1 MSHTVQINYEQIAVQ
16 CHSICEVAENQV
28 AELDKMLADLE
39 GSSSRLL
46 NDQTEAL
53 RKQIEREKSQL
64 LKEIKT
70 VLERADEDAKK
81 GIVTGDSDRLN
92 IGQTRSVIATAE
104 QLRTRVNEL
113 AAGRLA
119 EMRAL
124 LDSLLSESIAAN
136 QAKMIDRAN
145 GVIRLDEATK
155 KFLDTIEDEVL
166 RQFVYIA
173 FVRDSSLSGAEL
185 LEAGKALMNE
195 SVEARYEKEAE
206 IIRAELAAAKVPAET
221 VDKIIGAGKPIA
233 EIREAATT
241 EIVGEKIRQ
250 KSMKLIV
257 KAITERGFIVDKKNI
272 KINRETNEVTMV
284 ALKASG
290 ERATFK
296 IFLDGKFIYDFR
308 GYEGQACQKDIEPFM
323 TALEEVYGI
332 HVTERQEIWSNPDK
346 ISTMKYQAMN
356 TNKNKRR
363 YNGFIYN
370 IQHIKKR
377 NRNQALPDY

>member
-1 MSHTVQINYEQIAVQ
+1 MSHAVRINYKQIAVQ

-53 RKQIEREKSQL
+53 RKQIEREKRELIRSIEAVKAQ
-64 LKEIKT
+64 
-70 VLERADEDAKK
+70 ADKR
-81 GIVTGDSDRLN
+81 TL
-92 IGQTRSVIATAE
+92 TTTAGA
-104 QLRTRVNEL
+104 QALQRQANEL

-124 LDSLLSESIAAN
+124 LDSLLSESIASN
-136 QAKMIDRAN
+136 QARMIDRAN
-145 GVIRLDEATK
+145 GIVRLDEATK

-173 FVRDSSLSGAEL
+173 FVRDSSLSGASL

-195 SVEARYEKEAE
+195 SVEARYKKEAE
-206 IIRAELAAAKVPAET
+206 LIRAELAAAKVPTET
-221 VDKIIGAGKPIA
+221 VEKIVGAGKPLA

-241 EIVGEKIRQ
+241 EIVGEKVRQ
-250 KSMKLIV
+250 KSMKLIM

-323 TALEEVYGI
+323 TALEEVYGF

-356 TNKNKRR
+356 TNKNRR
-363 YNGFIYN
+363 
-370 IQHIKKR
+370 
-377 NRNQALPDY
+377 

>member
-1 MSHTVQINYEQIAVQ
+1 MSHAVRINYKQIAVQ

-53 RKQIEREKSQL
+53 RKQIEREKRELIRSIEAVKAQADKRTL
-64 LKEIKT
+64 T
-70 VLERADEDAKK
+70 TTAGARALQRQA
-81 GIVTGDSDRLN
+81 
-92 IGQTRSVIATAE
+92 
-104 QLRTRVNEL
+104 NEL

-124 LDSLLSESIAAN
+124 LDSLLSESIASN
-136 QAKMIDRAN
+136 QARMIDRAN
-145 GVIRLDEATK
+145 GIVRLDEETK
-155 KFLDTIEDEVL
+155 KFLDTIEDEIL

-173 FVRDSSLSGAEL
+173 YVRDSSLSGNAL
-185 LEAGKALMNE
+185 LEAGKALMSE

-206 IIRAELAAAKVPAET
+206 LIRAELAAAKVPTET
-221 VDKIIGAGKPIA
+221 VEKIVGAGKPLA

-241 EIVGEKIRQ
+241 EIVGEKVRQ
-250 KSMKLIV
+250 KSMKLIM

-290 ERATFK
+290 ERATFR

-356 TNKNKRR
+356 TNKNKR
-363 YNGFIYN
+363 
-370 IQHIKKR
+370 
-377 NRNQALPDY
+377 

>member
-1 MSHTVQINYEQIAVQ
+1 MERYRIFIERRTELSHAVQINYEQIAVQ

-28 AELDKMLADLE
+28 AELDRMLTDLE

-53 RKQIEREKSQL
+53 RKQIEKEKNEL
-64 LKEIKT
+64 LKQIKA

-92 IGQTRSVIATAE
+92 VGQTRAVITTAE

-113 AAGRLA
+113 ATGRLA

-124 LDSLLSESIAAN
+124 LDSLLSESLAAN
-136 QAKMIDRAN
+136 QARMIDRAN
-145 GVIRLDEATK
+145 GVVRLDEATK
-155 KFLDTIEDEVL
+155 AFLDTIDNEIL

-173 FVRDSSLSGAEL
+173 FVRDSSLSGAPL

-195 SVEARYEKEAE
+195 TVESRYEKEAE
-206 IIRAELAAAKVPAET
+206 LIRAELAAAKVPTET
-221 VDKIIGAGKPIA
+221 VEKIVGTGKPLT

-241 EIVGEKIRQ
+241 EIVGEKVRQ
-250 KSMKLIV
+250 KSMKLIM
-257 KAITERGFIVDKKNI
+257 KAIAERGFIVDKKNI

-323 TALEEVYGI
+323 TALEKVYGI

-356 TNKNKRR
+356 TNKNKR
-363 YNGFIYN
+363 
-370 IQHIKKR
+370 
-377 NRNQALPDY
+377 

>member
-28 AELDKMLADLE
+28 AELDKMLAELE

-53 RKQIEREKSQL
+53 RKQIEREKREL
-64 LKEIKT
+64 IKSIEAVKT
-70 VLERADEDAKK
+70 QADKKTLTTTAGAQALERQANK
-81 GIVTGDSDRLN
+81 L
-92 IGQTRSVIATAE
+92 AT
-104 QLRTRVNEL
+104 
-113 AAGRLA
+113 GRLA

-124 LDSLLSESIAAN
+124 LDSLLSESIAAS
-136 QAKMIDRAN
+136 QARMIDRAN
-145 GVIRLDEATK
+145 GIVRLDEATK

-173 FVRDSSLSGAEL
+173 FVRDSSLSETAL

-206 IIRAELAAAKVPAET
+206 LIRAELAAAKVPTET
-221 VDKIIGAGKPIA
+221 VDKIVGAGKPIA

-356 TNKNKRR
+356 TNKNKR
-363 YNGFIYN
+363 
-370 IQHIKKR
+370 
-377 NRNQALPDY
+377 

>member
-1 MSHTVQINYEQIAVQ
+1 MERYRIFIERRTELSHAVQINYEQIAVQ

-28 AELDKMLADLE
+28 AELDRMLTDLE

-53 RKQIEREKSQL
+53 RKQIEKEKNEL
-64 LKEIKT
+64 LKQIKA

-92 IGQTRSVIATAE
+92 VGQTRAVITTAE

-113 AAGRLA
+113 ATGRLA

-124 LDSLLSESIAAN
+124 LDSLLSESLAAN
-136 QAKMIDRAN
+136 QARMIDRAN
-145 GVIRLDEATK
+145 GVVRLDEATK
-155 KFLDTIEDEVL
+155 AFLDTIDDEVL

-173 FVRDSSLSGAEL
+173 FVRDSSLSGTAL
-185 LEAGKALMNE
+185 LEAGKALMHE

-206 IIRAELAAAKVPAET
+206 LIRAELAAAKVPTET
-221 VDKIIGAGKPIA
+221 VEKIVGAGKPLA

-241 EIVGEKIRQ
+241 EIVGEKVRQ
-250 KSMKLIV
+250 KSMKLIM
-257 KAITERGFIVDKKNI
+257 KAIAERGFIVDKKNI

-356 TNKNKRR
+356 TNKNKR
-363 YNGFIYN
+363 
-370 IQHIKKR
+370 
-377 NRNQALPDY
+377 

>member
-1 MSHTVQINYEQIAVQ
+1 MERYRIFIERRTELSHAVQINYEQIAVQ

-28 AELDKMLADLE
+28 AELDRMLTDLE

-53 RKQIEREKSQL
+53 RKQIEKEKNEL
-64 LKEIKT
+64 LKQIKA

-81 GIVTGDSDRLN
+81 GIVTGDSDILN
-92 IGQTRSVIATAE
+92 VGQTRAVITTAE

-113 AAGRLA
+113 ATGRLA

-124 LDSLLSESIAAN
+124 LDSLLSESLAAN
-136 QAKMIDRAN
+136 QARMIDRAN
-145 GVIRLDEATK
+145 GVVRLDEVTK
-155 KFLDTIEDEVL
+155 AFLDNIDDEIL
-166 RQFVYIA
+166 RQFVYIV
-173 FVRDSSLSGAEL
+173 FVRDSSLSGAPL

-195 SVEARYEKEAE
+195 TVESRYEKEAE
-206 IIRAELAAAKVPAET
+206 LIRAELAAAKVPTET
-221 VDKIIGAGKPIA
+221 VEKIVGTGKPLT

-241 EIVGEKIRQ
+241 EIVGEKVRQ
-250 KSMKLIV
+250 KSMKLIM
-257 KAITERGFIVDKKNI
+257 KAIAERGFIVDKKNI

-290 ERATFK
+290 DRATFK

-356 TNKNKRR
+356 TNKNKR
-363 YNGFIYN
+363 
-370 IQHIKKR
+370 
-377 NRNQALPDY
+377 

>member
-53 RKQIEREKSQL
+53 RKQIEREKSEL
-64 LKEIKT
+64 IKSIEAVKT
-70 VLERADEDAKK
+70 QADKK
-81 GIVTGDSDRLN
+81 TLTTTAGAQALQRQANKL
-92 IGQTRSVIATAE
+92 AT
-104 QLRTRVNEL
+104 
-113 AAGRLA
+113 GRLA

-145 GVIRLDEATK
+145 GIVRLDEATK
-155 KFLDTIEDEVL
+155 KFLDIIEDEVL

-173 FVRDSSLSGAEL
+173 FVRDSSLSGTAL

-206 IIRAELAAAKVPAET
+206 LIRAELAAAKVPTET
-221 VDKIIGAGKPIA
+221 VEKIVGAGKPIA

-241 EIVGEKIRQ
+241 EIVGEKVRQ
-250 KSMKLIV
+250 KSMKLIM

-356 TNKNKRR
+356 TNKNKR
-363 YNGFIYN
+363 
-370 IQHIKKR
+370 
-377 NRNQALPDY
+377 

>member
-1 MSHTVQINYEQIAVQ
+1 MGQAVQINYEQIAVQ

-53 RKQIEREKSQL
+53 RKQIEREKRELIRSIEAVKAQ
-64 LKEIKT
+64 
-70 VLERADEDAKK
+70 ADKR
-81 GIVTGDSDRLN
+81 TL
-92 IGQTRSVIATAE
+92 TTTAGA
-104 QLRTRVNEL
+104 QALQRQANEL

-124 LDSLLSESIAAN
+124 LDSLLSESIVTS
-136 QAKMIDRAN
+136 QARMIDRAN
-145 GVIRLDEATK
+145 GVVRLDEATK
-155 KFLDTIEDEVL
+155 SFLDTIEDEVL
-166 RQFVYIA
+166 RQFAYIA
-173 FVRDSSLSGAEL
+173 FVRDSSLTGATL

-206 IIRAELAAAKVPAET
+206 LIRAELAAAKVPPET
-221 VDKIIGAGKPIA
+221 VEKIVGAGKPIA

-241 EIVGEKIRQ
+241 EIVGEKVRQ
-250 KSMKLIV
+250 KSMKLIM

-290 ERATFK
+290 ERATFR

-356 TNKNKRR
+356 TNKNKR
-363 YNGFIYN
+363 
-370 IQHIKKR
+370 
-377 NRNQALPDY
+377 

>member
-53 RKQIEREKSQL
+53 RKQIEREKREL
-64 LKEIKT
+64 IKSIEAVKT
-70 VLERADEDAKK
+70 QADKK
-81 GIVTGDSDRLN
+81 TLTTTAGAQALQRQANKL
-92 IGQTRSVIATAE
+92 AT
-104 QLRTRVNEL
+104 
-113 AAGRLA
+113 GRLA

-173 FVRDSSLSGAEL
+173 FVRDSSLSGTAL

-206 IIRAELAAAKVPAET
+206 LIRAELAAAKVPTET
-221 VDKIIGAGKPIA
+221 VEKIVGTGKPIA

-356 TNKNKRR
+356 TNKNKR
-363 YNGFIYN
+363 
-370 IQHIKKR
+370 
-377 NRNQALPDY
+377 

>member
-1 MSHTVQINYEQIAVQ
+1 MSHAVQINYEQIAVQ

-53 RKQIEREKSQL
+53 RKQIEREKREL
-64 LKEIKT
+64 IKSIEAVKT
-70 VLERADEDAKK
+70 QADKK
-81 GIVTGDSDRLN
+81 TLTTTAGAQALQRQANKL
-92 IGQTRSVIATAE
+92 AT
-104 QLRTRVNEL
+104 
-113 AAGRLA
+113 GRLA

-124 LDSLLSESIAAN
+124 LDSLLSESIAAS
-136 QAKMIDRAN
+136 QARMIDRAN
-145 GVIRLDEATK
+145 GIVRLDEATK
-155 KFLDTIEDEVL
+155 NFLDTIEDEML

-173 FVRDSSLSGAEL
+173 FVRDSSLSGNAL

-206 IIRAELAAAKVPAET
+206 LIRAELAAAKVPAEM
-221 VDKIIGAGKPIA
+221 VDKIVGAGKPIA

-241 EIVGEKIRQ
+241 EIVEEKVRQ
-250 KSMKLIV
+250 KSMKLIM
-257 KAITERGFIVDKKNI
+257 KAIAERGFIVDKKNI
-272 KINRETNEVTMV
+272 KINRETNEVMMV

-296 IFLDGKFIYDFR
+296 VFLDGKFIYDFR

-323 TALEEVYGI
+323 TALEEVYGMHI
-332 HVTERQEIWSNPDK
+332 TGKQEIWSNPDK
-346 ISTMKYQAMN
+346 ISTMKYQAIN
-356 TNKNKRR
+356 TNKNKR
-363 YNGFIYN
+363 
-370 IQHIKKR
+370 
-377 NRNQALPDY
+377 

>member
-1 MSHTVQINYEQIAVQ
+1 MERYSIFIERRTELSHAVQINYEQIAVQ

-53 RKQIEREKSQL
+53 RKQIEREKRELIRSIEAVKAQADKRTL
-64 LKEIKT
+64 T
-70 VLERADEDAKK
+70 TTAGARALQRQA
-81 GIVTGDSDRLN
+81 
-92 IGQTRSVIATAE
+92 
-104 QLRTRVNEL
+104 NEL

-124 LDSLLSESIAAN
+124 LDSLLSESIASN
-136 QAKMIDRAN
+136 QARMIDRAN
-145 GVIRLDEATK
+145 GIVRLDEATK

-173 FVRDSSLSGAEL
+173 FVRDSSLSGTAL

-206 IIRAELAAAKVPAET
+206 LIRAELAAAKVPTET
-221 VDKIIGAGKPIA
+221 VEKIVEAGKPLA

-241 EIVGEKIRQ
+241 EIVGEKVRQ
-250 KSMKLIV
+250 KSMKLIM

-356 TNKNKRR
+356 TNKNKR
-363 YNGFIYN
+363 
-370 IQHIKKR
+370 
-377 NRNQALPDY
+377 

>member
-53 RKQIEREKSQL
+53 RKEIEREKSQL
-64 LKEIKT
+64 LKEIKA

-92 IGQTRSVIATAE
+92 VGQTRSVIATAE

-124 LDSLLSESIAAN
+124 LDSLLSESIAAS
-136 QAKMIDRAN
+136 QARMIDRAN
-145 GVIRLDEATK
+145 GIVRLDEATK
-155 KFLDTIEDEVL
+155 KILDTIEDEVF

-173 FVRDSSLSGAEL
+173 FVRDSSLSGTAL

-206 IIRAELAAAKVPAET
+206 LIRAELAAAKVPTET
-221 VDKIIGAGKPIA
+221 VEKIVGTGKPIA

-356 TNKNKRR
+356 TNKNKR
-363 YNGFIYN
+363 
-370 IQHIKKR
+370 
-377 NRNQALPDY
+377 

>member
-1 MSHTVQINYEQIAVQ
+1 MSHAVQINYEQIAVQ

-53 RKQIEREKSQL
+53 RKQIEREKNQL
-64 LKEIKT
+64 LKEIQA
-70 VLERADEDAKK
+70 VLARADEDAKK

-92 IGQTRSVIATAE
+92 VGQTRAVITTAE

-124 LDSLLSESIAAN
+124 LDSLLSESIALN
-136 QAKMIDRAN
+136 QARMIDRAN
-145 GVIRLDEATK
+145 GVVRLDEATK
-155 KFLDTIEDEVL
+155 KFFDTIEDEIL

-173 FVRDSSLSGAEL
+173 FVRDSSLSGNAL
-185 LEAGKALMNE
+185 LEAGKALMSE

-206 IIRAELAAAKVPAET
+206 LIRAELAAAKVPTET
-221 VDKIIGAGKPIA
+221 VEKIVGTGKPLS

-241 EIVGEKIRQ
+241 EIVGEKVRQ
-250 KSMKLIV
+250 KSMKLIM

-356 TNKNKRR
+356 TNKNKR
-363 YNGFIYN
+363 
-370 IQHIKKR
+370 
-377 NRNQALPDY
+377 

>member
-1 MSHTVQINYEQIAVQ
+1 MSHAVQINYEQIAVQ

-53 RKQIEREKSQL
+53 RKQIEREKRELIRSIEAVKAQ
-64 LKEIKT
+64 
-70 VLERADEDAKK
+70 ADKR
-81 GIVTGDSDRLN
+81 TL
-92 IGQTRSVIATAE
+92 TTTAGA
-104 QLRTRVNEL
+104 QALQRQANEL

-124 LDSLLSESIAAN
+124 LDSLLSESIASN
-136 QAKMIDRAN
+136 QARMIDRAN
-145 GVIRLDEATK
+145 GIVRLDEATK

-173 FVRDSSLSGAEL
+173 FVRDSSLSGASL
-185 LEAGKALMNE
+185 LESGKALMNE

-206 IIRAELAAAKVPAET
+206 LIRAELAAAKVPTET
-221 VDKIIGAGKPIA
+221 VEKIVGAGKPLA

-241 EIVGEKIRQ
+241 EIVGEKVRQ
-250 KSMKLIV
+250 KSMKLIM

-323 TALEEVYGI
+323 TALEEVYGF

-356 TNKNKRR
+356 TNKNRR
-363 YNGFIYN
+363 
-370 IQHIKKR
+370 
-377 NRNQALPDY
+377 

>member
-1 MSHTVQINYEQIAVQ
+1 MSQTVTINYEQIAIQ
-16 CHSICEVAENQV
+16 CHSICEVAQSQIE
-28 AELDKMLADLE
+28 EMDRMLTAIE
-39 GSSSRLL
+39 ASSTRLL
-46 NDQTEAL
+46 NDQTEEL
-53 RKQIEREKSQL
+53 KRQIEQEKRAL
-64 LKEIKT
+64 LKRIEK
-70 VLERADEDAKK
+70 VLDAADTSAQK
-81 GIVTGDSDRLN
+81 G
-92 IGQTRSVIATAE
+92 SV
-104 QLRTRVNEL
+104 RVNNHSKEYHEKDAVL
-113 AAGRLA
+113 VAARAFETEINAISSKRLPQ
-119 EMRAL
+119 MRAL
-124 LDSLLSESIAAN
+124 LDSLLSESIALN
-136 QAKMIDRAN
+136 QARMIDRAN
-145 GVIRLDEATK
+145 GVVRLDEATK
-155 KFLDTIEDEVL
+155 KFLDTVEDEVL

-173 FVRDSSLSGAEL
+173 FVRDSTLSGTAL

-206 IIRAELAAAKVPAET
+206 LIRAELAAAKVPTGT
-221 VDKIIGAGKPIA
+221 VDKIVGAGKPLA

-241 EIVGEKIRQ
+241 EIVGEKVRQ
-250 KSMKLIV
+250 KSMKLIM

-323 TALEEVYGI
+323 TALEEVYGV

-356 TNKNKRR
+356 TNKNKR
-363 YNGFIYN
+363 
-370 IQHIKKR
+370 
-377 NRNQALPDY
+377 

>member
-1 MSHTVQINYEQIAVQ
+1 MSHAVRINYKQIAVQ

-53 RKQIEREKSQL
+53 RKQIEREKRELIRSIEAVKAQ
-64 LKEIKT
+64 
-70 VLERADEDAKK
+70 ADKRTLTTTA
-81 GIVTGDSDRLN
+81 GAQALQRQANAL
-92 IGQTRSVIATAE
+92 AT
-104 QLRTRVNEL
+104 
-113 AAGRLA
+113 GRLA

-124 LDSLLSESIAAN
+124 LDSLLSESIALN
-136 QAKMIDRAN
+136 QARMIDRAN
-145 GVIRLDEATK
+145 GVVRLDEATK
-155 KFLDTIEDEVL
+155 KFLDTIEDEML

-173 FVRDSSLSGAEL
+173 YVRDSSLSGNAL

-206 IIRAELAAAKVPAET
+206 LIRAELAAAKVPTET
-221 VDKIIGAGKPIA
+221 VEKIVEVGKPLA

-241 EIVGEKIRQ
+241 EIVGEKVRQ
-250 KSMKLIV
+250 KSMKLIM

-356 TNKNKRR
+356 TNKNKR
-363 YNGFIYN
+363 
-370 IQHIKKR
+370 
-377 NRNQALPDY
+377 

>member
-113 AAGRLA
+113 AADRLA

-136 QAKMIDRAN
+136 QAKIIDRAN

-221 VDKIIGAGKPIA
+221 VDKIVGAGTPIA

-241 EIVGEKIRQ
+241 EIVEEKIRQ
-250 KSMKLIV
+250 KSMKLIM
-257 KAITERGFIVDKKNI
+257 KAIAERGFIVDKKNI
-272 KINRETNEVTMV
+272 KIKLFTYFISN
-284 ALKASG
+284 
-290 ERATFK
+290 
-296 IFLDGKFIYDFR
+296 IFRI
-308 GYEGQACQKDIEPFM
+308 
-323 TALEEVYGI
+323 
-332 HVTERQEIWSNPDK
+332 
-346 ISTMKYQAMN
+346 
-356 TNKNKRR
+356 
-363 YNGFIYN
+363 
-370 IQHIKKR
+370 
-377 NRNQALPDY
+377 